1 MTVRMAVAVTALYA
15 TRRYYR
21 NWGTTKEECR
31 LALPGDEFTHQP
43 SVRSTEG
50 ISIDAPVQAVWP
62 WLTRIARKH
71 GGLFGHI
78 AGRDGFA
85 TDPQGQ
91 PPSPGDVVA
100 VAPVGWVGRRGGLVM
115 TVARVV
121 NDDNMVLRGA
131 PPGFPWQA
139 VWSFHLFARGDDRC
153 RLLVRTRAELRHPGE
168 VMLVEMAGPLVALA
182 TRRLLRTIK
191 CAAEHQVASASTSSK
206 PATRQS

>member
-1 MTVRMAVAVTALYA
+1 MAVAVLYA

-31 LALPGDEFTHQP
+31 LTLPGDELTRHP

-62 WLTRIARKH
+62 WLTRMGRER
-71 GGLFGHI
+71 GGLFSHI
-78 AGRDGFA
+78 AGRDGFP

-91 PPSPGDVVA
+91 PLSPGDVVA
-100 VAPVGWVGRRGGLVM
+100 VAPMGWPGRRGGLVV

-121 NDDNMVLRGA
+121 DDDTMVLRGS
-131 PPGFPWQA
+131 PPGFPWEA
-139 VWSFHLFARGDDRC
+139 VWSFHLLPRGDDRC
-153 RLLVRTRAELRHPGE
+153 RLLVRTRAGLRHPGE

-182 TRRLLRTIK
+182 TRRLLRKVK